1 MLMPDREYYRHSR
14 EAEEILGRI
23 PSWTVRYGAMAVF
36 VILVAVV
43 VGCCFIKY
51 PEKVRGVIA
60 MTEVDSC
67 MDDGVKGVG
76 LHEGGLV
83 GVIGIR
89 QSDVQR
95 IRVGQQV
102 VVKLKVFPY
111 MKYGVLTG
119 EVCYLSSLP
128 EVCAGGLQDGQQ
140 AGVQDELREG
150 VQEGLRDSVR
160 EGQYIVKVAFPHGMV
175 SSTGKVLDCVPG
187 MVGDAEIITE
197 NKALILKVLDSANL
211 LFQ

>member
-36 VILVAVV
+36 VILMAVV

-67 MDDGVKGVG
+67 MDGAAKGVG
-76 LHEGGLV
+76 LHERGLV

-128 EVCAGGLQDGQQ
+128 EVCAGG
-140 AGVQDELREG
+140 VQD
-150 VQEGLRDSVR
+150 GLRDGVR

-197 NKALILKVLDSANL
+197 NRALILKVLDSANL

>member
-36 VILVAVV
+36 VILMAVV

-51 PEKVRGVIA
+51 PEKVRGVIT
-60 MTEVDSC
+60 MTMEDPC
-67 MDDGVKGVG
+67 MDDGVRGAG
-76 LHEGGLV
+76 LHERGLV

-111 MKYGVLTG
+111 MRYGVLTG

-128 EVCAGGLQDGQQ
+128 EVCAGGLQD
-140 AGVQDELREG
+140 ELREG
-150 VQEGLRDSVR
+150 VQDGLRDGVR

>member
-36 VILVAVV
+36 AILVAVV

-51 PEKVRGVIA
+51 PEKVSGVIA
-60 MTEVDSC
+60 MIEEDSC
-67 MDDGVKGVG
+67 MNGAAKGVG
-76 LHEGGLV
+76 LHERGLV
-83 GVIGIR
+83 GVIGVR

-111 MKYGVLTG
+111 MKYGVLIG
-119 EVCYLSSLP
+119 EVCHISSLP
-128 EVCAGGLQDGQQ
+128 MMYAGEQYDGL
-140 AGVQDELREG
+140 
-150 VQEGLRDSVR
+150 QEGLRVQDGVR